1 VRWISSRPDA
11 ARLTTVKTY
20 QLVKQT
26 LTSQFA
32 LHHAWVVYDALHEC
46 GEKRVRLSN
55 KELASRVGLG
65 RSTVAKVMTVLEQLG
80 CIATR
85 YPDGVDNRA
94 RVIMVPRTLSGLA
107 VARLHGIVDGTV
119 SVDWSAARLVCQVKE
134 LAEVLGATLVHA
146 EFGADEPEFLLFD
159 AADSSTEPPLGD
171 EASAGGASLRGV
183 GGCSF
188 LECFETNDHCS
199 MLRDAITST
208 ATDAKALTEDNAI
221 ALIQRASIQE
231 EEQALTREL
240 SGPELEVLTHELHE
254 ASGVKR
260 GVTLADQRLVSEALK
275 RFTPQELLAA
285 VRWAAGLPGW
295 HLQRTRG
302 CTYADLR
309 VVLPHPNLISRLL
322 AGHQVHPVGCIV
334 ERDRQELVQKIF
346 KGWRRAM
353 QYGAEH
359 TLTEKQF
366 HCIAARLDEAFTPEQ
381 LLQVAKWI
389 AAQPFYRGDNERGK
403 PFDDPCSI
411 WRSKDRVLQHLRA
424 CARPGVVDRRFI
436 ELAASDQPTTSE
448 QY

>member
-285 VRWAAGLPGW
+285 GPLASRAGTSSVLVAAPTRTFASFSPTPTSSRAYSPATRSIPWAALSSEIAKSSSRRSSRGGGALCSMGQNTPLPKSNS
-295 HLQRTRG
+295 T
-302 CTYADLR
+302 A
-309 VVLPHPNLISRLL
+309 
-322 AGHQVHPVGCIV
+322 
-334 ERDRQELVQKIF
+334 
-346 KGWRRAM
+346 
-353 QYGAEH
+353 
-359 TLTEKQF
+359 
-366 HCIAARLDEAFTPEQ
+366 
-381 LLQVAKWI
+381 
-389 AAQPFYRGDNERGK
+389 
-403 PFDDPCSI
+403 
-411 WRSKDRVLQHLRA
+411 
-424 CARPGVVDRRFI
+424 
-436 ELAASDQPTTSE
+436 
-448 QY
+448 